1 VRKMN
6 KKHFESAAVFLFLF
20 GLFIG
25 VAMLN
30 NEKTITGMSV
40 LGFEKEEM
48 PIFAFFAGFMIFIIG
63 TLILIYVMKRQE
75 KAQNKKQDFD
85 SEKKEKI

>member
-1 VRKMN
+1 
-6 KKHFESAAVFLFLF
+6 KKHLESAAVFLFLF

-40 LGFEKEEM
+40 MGFEKEEM
-48 PIFAFFAGFMIFIIG
+48 PIFAFFTGFMIFIIG
-63 TLILIYVMKRQE
+63 TAILLYAIKRQE
-75 KAQNKKQDFD
+75 KKQEQKQKQNFY
-85 SEKKEKI
+85 SEKK